1 MNYRLLALVSA
12 LLAPAIVFAE
22 KGDKDL
28 PNFHS
33 VAPGIW
39 RGAAPSAEGLRKL
52 KARGIRTIID
62 LRIEKKGQKEEEAT
76 AKALGLTRLRIP
88 MGSEAPT
95 RKQVQL
101 FFATLEG
108 AGSAPVFVH
117 CQHGADRTGAMIG
130 LWRVTHQGWDF
141 ETTWKEMRK
150 YGFKPWYKDLK
161 ACVRKSAKK

>member
-22 KGDKDL
+22 KDDKDL
-28 PNFHS
+28 PNFHG

-39 RGAAPSAEGLRKL
+39 RGAAPSAAGLQKL

-76 AKALGLTRLRIP
+76 AKALGFTRLRIP

-95 RKQVQL
+95 KKQIQL
-101 FFATLEG
+101 LFSTLEK

-150 YGFKPWYKDLK
+150 YGFKPWLKDLK
-161 ACVRKSAKK
+161 GCVQKNAKK